1 MKSDFWEEPRLT
13 ELICKLFIKDSDN
26 VKSTQVR
33 ASYGMLASIVGIVLN
48 IVLAAGKYAV
58 GVLFGAISL
67 QADGLNNMSDAIS
80 QIISLVSFKMASKP
94 ADRDH
99 PFGHARMEYVGSM
112 IVSFFILLVGWE
124 LLRGSAEKILGGA
137 DKTEFS
143 WIMIIVLGVSVLVKV
158 WLWYFNT
165 RLAKKIDSSVLRATG
180 TDSLADAVATSAV
193 LVAMLVIKF
202 TGFDID
208 GYMGIAVAVL
218 IFVAGIRILN
228 ETKNSILGSSPD
240 PEVVDN
246 IKRVVGE
253 FPDALGI
260 HDMVVHNY
268 GPGRTIATL
277 HIEVDGAKCVFES
290 HDMIDLIE
298 KRLREELS
306 IESNIHMDPIVTDDE
321 EVTALREL
329 ARGKVREVNET
340 LDIHDFRFVRGGTH
354 SNLIFDISAPFE
366 VKMSDEQIKKA
377 VFEKIHAHDETLFTV
392 TEVDRV

>member
-1 MKSDFWEEPRLT
+1 MTGL
-13 ELICKLFIKDSDN
+13 LCKLFIKDREN
-26 VKSTQVR
+26 VKNSGVR
-33 ASYGMLASIVGIVLN
+33 SAYGMLASVVGIVLN
-48 IVLAAGKYAV
+48 VILAAGKYTV
-58 GVLFGAISL
+58 GAIFGAISL
-67 QADGLNNMSDAIS
+67 QADGINNMSDAIS
-80 QIISLVSFKMASKP
+80 QIVSLVSFKMASKP

-124 LLRGSAEKILGGA
+124 LLRGSAQKIFGQAG
-137 DKTEFS
+137 KTEFS
-143 WIMIIVLGVSVLVKV
+143 WIMIIVLGISVQIKL
-158 WLWYFNT
+158 WLWYFNNK
-165 RLAKKIDSSVLRATG
+165 LAKKIDSSVLRATG
-180 TDSLADAVATSAV
+180 TDSLADAIATLAV

-202 TGFDID
+202 TGIDID
-208 GYMGIAVAVL
+208 GYMGVAVAVL
-218 IFVAGIRILN
+218 IFAAGIRVLN

-246 IKRVVGE
+246 IKRIVGE

-321 EVTALREL
+321 EINALRAL
-329 ARGKVREVNET
+329 VAQKVKEVDMA
-340 LDIHDFRFVRGGTH
+340 LDIHDFRFVKGVSH

-366 VKMSDEQIKKA
+366 VKMSDSQIKDA
-377 VFEKIHAHDETLFTV
+377 VAAKIKEHNESFLTV
-392 TEVDRV
+392 TNVDRV

>member
-1 MKSDFWEEPRLT
+1 MT
-13 ELICKLFIKDSDN
+13 EFICKLFIKDKDN
-26 VKSTQVR
+26 IKDTRVR
-33 ASYGMLASIVGIVLN
+33 AAYGMMASIIGIVCN
-48 IVLAAGKYAV
+48 VILAAGKYIV
-58 GVLFGAISL
+58 GALFGAISL
-67 QADGLNNMSDAIS
+67 QADGINNMSDAIS
-80 QIISLVSFKMASKP
+80 QIVSLVSFKMASKP

-112 IVSFFILLVGWE
+112 IVSFFILLIGWE
-124 LLRGSAEKILGGA
+124 LLRGSAEKIFGNA
-137 DKTEFS
+137 AKTTFS
-143 WIMIIVLGVSVLVKV
+143 WIMIIVLGVSVLVKI

-165 RLAKKIDSSVLRATG
+165 RLANKIDSSVLRATG
-180 TDSLADAVATSAV
+180 TDSLADAVATVAV
-193 LVAMLVIKF
+193 MVAMLVIKF
-202 TGFDID
+202 TGVDID
-208 GYMGIAVAVL
+208 GYMGVAVATL

-277 HIEVDGAKCVFES
+277 HIEVDGSRCVFES

-298 KRLREELS
+298 QRLKNELG

-321 EVTALREL
+321 EVNALRAL
-329 ARGKVREVNET
+329 VLQKVREIDAR
-340 LDIHDFRFVRGGTH
+340 LDIHDFRFVRGVSH

-366 VKMSDEQIKKA
+366 LKMSDAAIMDA
-377 VFEKIHAHDETLFTV
+377 VLLKVQEHDDKFLTV
-392 TEVDRV
+392 TTVDRV

>member
-1 MKSDFWEEPRLT
+1 LT
-13 ELICKLFIKDSDN
+13 GLLCKLFIKDREN
-26 VKSTQVR
+26 VKNSGVR
-33 ASYGMLASIVGIVLN
+33 SAYGMLASVVGIVLN
-48 IVLAAGKYAV
+48 VILAAGKYTV
-58 GVLFGAISL
+58 GAIFGAISL
-67 QADGLNNMSDAIS
+67 QADGINNMSDAIS
-80 QIISLVSFKMASKP
+80 QIVSLVSFKMASKP

-124 LLRGSAEKILGGA
+124 LLRGSAQKIFGQAG
-137 DKTEFS
+137 KTEFS
-143 WIMIIVLGVSVLVKV
+143 WIMIIVLGISVQIKL
-158 WLWYFNT
+158 WLWYFNNK
-165 RLAKKIDSSVLRATG
+165 LAKKIDSSVLRATG
-180 TDSLADAVATSAV
+180 TDSLADAIATLAV

-202 TGFDID
+202 TGIDID
-208 GYMGIAVAVL
+208 GYMGVAVAVL
-218 IFVAGIRILN
+218 IFAAGIRVLN

-246 IKRVVGE
+246 IKRIVGE

-321 EVTALREL
+321 EINALRAL
-329 ARGKVREVNET
+329 VAQKVKEVDMA
-340 LDIHDFRFVRGGTH
+340 LDIHDFRFVKGVSH

-366 VKMSDEQIKKA
+366 VKMSDSQIKDA
-377 VFEKIHAHDETLFTV
+377 VAAKIKEHNESFLTV
-392 TEVDRV
+392 TNVDRV

>member
-1 MKSDFWEEPRLT
+1 MGRIALT
-13 ELICKLFIKDSDN
+13 EFICKLFIKDKDN
-26 VKSTQVR
+26 IKDTRVR
-33 ASYGMLASIVGIVLN
+33 AAYGMMASIIGIVCN
-48 IVLAAGKYAV
+48 VILAAGKYIV
-58 GVLFGAISL
+58 GALFGAISL
-67 QADGLNNMSDAIS
+67 QADGINNMSDAIS
-80 QIISLVSFKMASKP
+80 QIVSLVSFKMASKP

-112 IVSFFILLVGWE
+112 IVSFFILLIGWE
-124 LLRGSAEKILGGA
+124 LLRGSAEKIFGNA
-137 DKTEFS
+137 AKTTFS
-143 WIMIIVLGVSVLVKV
+143 WIMIIVLGVSVLVKI

-180 TDSLADAVATSAV
+180 TDSLADAVATVAV
-193 LVAMLVIKF
+193 MVAMLVIKF
-202 TGFDID
+202 TGVDID
-208 GYMGIAVAVL
+208 GYMGVAVATL

-277 HIEVDGAKCVFES
+277 HIEVDGSKCVFES

-298 KRLREELS
+298 QRLKNELG

-321 EVTALREL
+321 EVNALRAL
-329 ARGKVREVNET
+329 VLQKVREIDAR
-340 LDIHDFRFVRGGTH
+340 LDIHDFRFVRGVSH

-366 VKMSDEQIKKA
+366 LKMSDAAIMDAVLKK
-377 VFEKIHAHDETLFTV
+377 VQEHDDKFLTV
-392 TEVDRV
+392 TTVDRV

>member
-1 MKSDFWEEPRLT
+1 MGRIALT
-13 ELICKLFIKDSDN
+13 EFICKLFIKDKDN
-26 VKSTQVR
+26 IKDTRVR
-33 ASYGMLASIVGIVLN
+33 AAYGMMASIIGIVCN
-48 IVLAAGKYAV
+48 VILAAGKYIV
-58 GVLFGAISL
+58 GALFGAISL
-67 QADGLNNMSDAIS
+67 QADGINNMSDAIS
-80 QIISLVSFKMASKP
+80 QIVSLVSFKMASKP

-112 IVSFFILLVGWE
+112 IVSFFILLIGWE
-124 LLRGSAEKILGGA
+124 LLRGSAEKIFGNA
-137 DKTEFS
+137 AKTTFS
-143 WIMIIVLGVSVLVKV
+143 WIMIIVLGVSVLVKI

-165 RLAKKIDSSVLRATG
+165 RLANKIDSSVLRATG
-180 TDSLADAVATSAV
+180 TDSLADAVATVAV
-193 LVAMLVIKF
+193 MVAMLVIKF
-202 TGFDID
+202 TGVDID
-208 GYMGIAVAVL
+208 GYMGVAVATL

-277 HIEVDGAKCVFES
+277 HIEVDGSRCVFES

-298 KRLREELS
+298 QRLKNELG

-321 EVTALREL
+321 EVNALRAL
-329 ARGKVREVNET
+329 VLQKVREIDAR
-340 LDIHDFRFVRGGTH
+340 LDIHDFRFVRGVSH

-366 VKMSDEQIKKA
+366 LKMSDAAIMDA
-377 VFEKIHAHDETLFTV
+377 VLLKVQEHDDKFLTV
-392 TEVDRV
+392 TTVDRV

>member
-1 MKSDFWEEPRLT
+1 MT
-13 ELICKLFIKDSDN
+13 EFICKLFIKDKDN
-26 VKSTQVR
+26 IKDTRVR
-33 ASYGMLASIVGIVLN
+33 AAYGMMASIIGIVCN
-48 IVLAAGKYAV
+48 VILATGKYIV
-58 GVLFGAISL
+58 GALFGAISL
-67 QADGLNNMSDAIS
+67 QADGINNMSDAIS
-80 QIISLVSFKMASKP
+80 QIVSLVSFKMASKP

-112 IVSFFILLVGWE
+112 IVSFFILLIGWE
-124 LLRGSAEKILGGA
+124 LLRGSAEKIFGNA
-137 DKTEFS
+137 AKTTFS
-143 WIMIIVLGVSVLVKV
+143 WIMIIVLGVSVLVKI

-180 TDSLADAVATSAV
+180 TDSLADAVATVAV
-193 LVAMLVIKF
+193 MVAMLVIKF
-202 TGFDID
+202 TGIDID
-208 GYMGIAVAVL
+208 GYMGVAVAML

-277 HIEVDGAKCVFES
+277 HIEVDGSKCVFES

-298 KRLREELS
+298 QRLKNELG

-321 EVTALREL
+321 EVNALRAL
-329 ARGKVREVNET
+329 VLQKVREIDAR
-340 LDIHDFRFVRGGTH
+340 LDIHDFRFVRGVSH

-366 VKMSDEQIKKA
+366 LKMSDAAIMDA
-377 VFEKIHAHDETLFTV
+377 VLLKVQEHDDKFLTV
-392 TEVDRV
+392 TTVDRV

>member
-1 MKSDFWEEPRLT
+1 MT
-13 ELICKLFIKDSDN
+13 EFICKLFIKDKDN
-26 VKSTQVR
+26 IKDTRVR
-33 ASYGMLASIVGIVLN
+33 AAYGMMASIIGIVCN
-48 IVLAAGKYAV
+48 VILAAGKYIV
-58 GVLFGAISL
+58 GALFGAISL
-67 QADGLNNMSDAIS
+67 QADGINNMSDAIS
-80 QIISLVSFKMASKP
+80 QIVSLVSFKMASKP

-112 IVSFFILLVGWE
+112 IVSFFILLIGWE
-124 LLRGSAEKILGGA
+124 LLRGSAEKIFGNA
-137 DKTEFS
+137 AKTTFS
-143 WIMIIVLGVSVLVKV
+143 WIMIIVLGVSVLVKI

-180 TDSLADAVATSAV
+180 TDSLADAVATVAV
-193 LVAMLVIKF
+193 MVAMLVIKF
-202 TGFDID
+202 TGVDID
-208 GYMGIAVAVL
+208 GYMGVAVATL

-277 HIEVDGAKCVFES
+277 HIEVDGSKCVFES

-298 KRLREELS
+298 QRLKNELG

-321 EVTALREL
+321 EVNALRAL
-329 ARGKVREVNET
+329 VLQKVREIDAR
-340 LDIHDFRFVRGGTH
+340 LDIHDFRFVRGVSH

-366 VKMSDEQIKKA
+366 LKMSDAAIMDAVLKK
-377 VFEKIHAHDETLFTV
+377 VQEHDDKFLTV
-392 TEVDRV
+392 TTVDRV